1 MSFSSSFGTQVA
13 AIMDVLANAA
23 VAEITKLV
31 EDGTVV
37 LRLEMCRKDTQIQE
51 LKRSL
56 ELMEAEL
63 CKAQEAAKTRGLEE
77 RQKQIET
84 ESQSPCKDESD
95 DQETFAVYLDPGAAE
110 SLFEPHEAEESHDIR
125 AVVKQEPAVELAPQG
140 QTDNTTTSDICF
152 EQDDLIWPSPV
163 CSLLD
168 SNSVAM
174 QEQTHNK
181 QMFPPLS
188 EQFAAHTNKTYAKGN
203 TADSLSVQIKDE
215 VESRPVCMRNKTSE
229 LVQKEQFGQTSQ
241 PAHPEHCL
249 QPAPQQAGPSLAPH
263 AQRQTVNRLGP
274 HTEDHILNRKNQRV
288 RRIMTVSKVNHKLFT
303 CSVCNKCFPRM
314 SQLEEHKATH
324 QTLKPYRCLECG
336 KSFTQKRRLQTHQ
349 SVHTG
354 EKPFSCKI
362 CGKMFSRPDNCR
374 RHERFHSGL
383 KPYSCGQCGRNFTVR
398 GNLRMHQELHRR
410 GR

>member
-63 CKAQEAAKTRGLEE
+63 CKAREAAKTRSIEE
-77 RQKQIET
+77 EQKQIET
-84 ESQSPCKDESD
+84 ESQAPCKDERD
-95 DQETFAVYLDPGAAE
+95 TQETFAVYLAPEATE
-110 SLFEPHEAEESHDIR
+110 SLREPHEAEESHDVR
-125 AVVKQEPAVELAPQG
+125 TAVKQEPAVELAPQE
-140 QTDNTTTSDICF
+140 QTDNTATSDICF
-152 EQDDLIWPSPV
+152 EQDDLIWPPPV

-174 QEQTHNK
+174 QEQT
-181 QMFPPLS
+181 QIFPPLS
-188 EQFAAHTNKTYAKGN
+188 EQYTDNTNKTYTNGN
-203 TADSLSVQIKDE
+203 TTDSLSLQIKDE
-215 VESRPVCMRNKTSE
+215 VESRPVCMGNNTSE
-229 LVQKEQFGQTSQ
+229 LVQKERFGQTSHQ
-241 PAHPEHCL
+241 NRTEQCL
-249 QPAPQQAGPSLAPH
+249 QPASQQAGPSLAPH
-263 AQRQTVNRLGP
+263 AQRQTVSRLGP
-274 HTEDHILNRKNQRV
+274 HTEDHIFNRKNQRAK
-288 RRIMTVSKVNHKLFT
+288 RIVTVSRVNHKLFT
-303 CSVCNKCFPRM
+303 CLVCNKSFPRM

-383 KPYSCGQCGRNFTVR
+383 KPYSCGQCGRNFTVL
-398 GNLRMHQELHRR
+398 GNLRMHQEIHKR